1 VSDEAEVATAT
12 NARAMS
18 AGSEISTKADRDVT
32 YPTMGLIKMER
43 CPRRIVFLEPYE
55 VIFQEFQSIE
65 QGLWR
70 RRHCIL

>member
-1 VSDEAEVATAT
+1 VSDEVEVATTT

-18 AGSEISTKADRDVT
+18 AGSKILTKTDRDAT
-32 YPTMGLIKMER
+32 YPTMGLIEMER

-55 VIFQEFQSIE
+55 VIFQEFQSVE

-70 RRHCIL
+70 RRHCVL